1 MLNARDPR
9 RYQPLVDFCIKT
21 ALAADFQ
28 SGSAFDLARR
38 VQLVRSV
45 LRCLQWRFN
54 AWIDDFVDFYFRSI
68 TCPYAEVRNLIASVL
83 NGMDQIQV
91 CPHKGMAD
99 VVLPLIPFGNCFE
112 QVHSG

>member
-1 MLNARDPR
+1 
-9 RYQPLVDFCIKT
+9 LVDFCINT

-54 AWIDDFVDFYFRSI
+54 AWTDDFIDFYFRSV

-83 NGMDQIQV
+83 NGMDQIKV
-91 CPHKGMAD
+91 CSCGCPNAGGGAD
-99 VVLPLIPFGNCFE
+99 IAVLPIILLCNGA
-112 QVHSG
+112 Q

>member
-1 MLNARDPR
+1 MMCRCWDITIEYVLNDRDPR
-9 RYQPLVDFCIKT
+9 RYQPLIDFCINT
-21 ALAADFQ
+21 ALSADFQ

-54 AWIDDFVDFYFRSI
+54 AWTDDFVDFYFRSV

-83 NGMDQIQV
+83 NGMDQIKVSLFSSRQY
-91 CPHKGMAD
+91 GRFEAD
-99 VVLPLIPFGNCFE
+99 
-112 QVHSG
+112 